1 MNIGYGHPG
10 PYPTTHGP
18 DHHRLTTVAYAK
30 ATKDTIAQLR
40 APGRKILLI
49 EPIPLPRKPNP
60 FFNPYKC
67 LEQAKTQEECRY
79 TPFVQTT
86 RIERVYRK
94 LAADNDDIYDLD
106 LDRMVCPLLPICDP
120 VVDGSIVKRDPSH
133 LKVLFALKLVP
144 QVEMYLKS
152 YGLEDTRKR

>member
-1 MNIGYGHPG
+1 M
-10 PYPTTHGP
+10 
-18 DHHRLTTVAYAK
+18 
-30 ATKDTIAQLR
+30 
-40 APGRKILLI
+40 
-49 EPIPLPRKPNP
+49 E
-60 FFNPYKC
+60 
-67 LEQAKTQEECRY
+67 
-79 TPFVQTT
+79 TT

-106 LDRMVCPLLPICDP
+106 LDRIVCPLLPICDP

-152 YGLEDTRKR
+152 YGLEDAPKR